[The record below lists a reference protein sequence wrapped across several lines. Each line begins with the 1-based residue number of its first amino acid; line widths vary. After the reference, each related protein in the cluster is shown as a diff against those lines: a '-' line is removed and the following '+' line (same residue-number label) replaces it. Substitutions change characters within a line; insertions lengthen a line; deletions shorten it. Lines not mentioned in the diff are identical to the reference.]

1 MTTTVAVLGLGAM
14 GLPMSTWLQKSFTVT
29 GFDINPERT
38 RLAAA
43 EGVAPAISARKAATG
58 ADVILLAV
66 RNPAQL
72 QEVLFSGS
80 GVATAMKPGATV
92 LLTSTVGMD
101 AVRGAAAELSEMG
114 LGLVDAPVSGG
125 AVRAGKGDLL
135 VVVGAADDQWEA
147 TEDVLDAMAST
158 LVRVGDAPG
167 AGQAMKTVNQLLC
180 GVHVAAAGEALA
192 LARSLGLDLEQ
203 TLSALMSGAAESFML
218 GDRGPR
224 MLHAYD
230 DEEVEVRSRLDIFVK
245 DMGLVTSAAKSV
257 GLSTPVAA
265 AAEQS
270 YIQGATRN
278 LAARD
283 DSSVITVVAPSPVVE
298 DE

>member
-1 MTTTVAVLGLGAM
+1 MTTTIAVLGLGAM
-14 GLPMSTWLQKSFTVT
+14 GLPMATRLQKTFTVT
-29 GFDINPERT
+29 GFDI
-38 RLAAA
+38 AAA
-43 EGVAPAISARKAATG
+43 RIELAVADGVAAASTARGAVAG
-58 ADVILLAV
+58 ADVVLLAV

-72 QEVLFSGS
+72 EDVLFSET
-80 GVATAMKPGATV
+80 GVAAAMKPGATV

-101 AVRGAAAELSEMG
+101 AVKDAAAKLSELG

-135 VVVGAADDQWEA
+135 VVVGARDDVWDT

-180 GVHVAAAGEALA
+180 GVHIAAAGEALA
-192 LARSLGLDLEQ
+192 LARSLGLDLDQ

-230 DEEVEVRSRLDIFVK
+230 DQDVEVRSRLDIFVK
-245 DMGLVTSAAKSV
+245 DMGLVTAAAKSV

-265 AAEQS
+265 AAEQL
-270 YIQGATRN
+270 YIQGATRG
-278 LAARD
+278 LAAHD
-283 DSSVITVVAPSPVVE
+283 DSSVIKVVAPGD
-298 DE
+298 DEEG